1 MQRVGLSRFL
11 ALARTSGYEH
21 IPNFAAV
28 GQGRHCDDGRRYI
41 CRAERDRAAI
51 QPRLALAQDRLVLHG
66 IERAEGTA
74 LADEL
79 RGQVIGELSARRGF
93 SGSRRT
99 PVVKLGMNL
108 EPGLGGARKLGS
120 GMARAIGKSLKP

>member
-1 MQRVGLSRFL
+1 MSRIRV
-11 ALARTSGYEH
+11 T
-21 IPNFAAV
+21 I
-28 GQGRHCDDGRRYI
+28 
-41 CRAERDRAAI
+41 
-51 QPRLALAQDRLVLHG
+51 DRLVLHG

-74 LADEL
+74 LADAL
-79 RGQVIGELSARRGF
+79 RTQLMQVVGELSARREF

>member
-1 MQRVGLSRFL
+1 MQSV
-11 ALARTSGYEH
+11 
-21 IPNFAAV
+21 
-28 GQGRHCDDGRRYI
+28 
-41 CRAERDRAAI
+41 
-51 QPRLALAQDRLVLHG
+51 LALAQDRLVLHG

-79 RGQVIGELSARRGF
+79 RGQPGKVIGELSARRGF